1 MLRLD
6 FVLCCLSG
14 CELGV
19 DGGGWFGF
27 WFGVTCWFYVVGCD
41 FSLWRGWDGVEG
53 SKGDCVVE
61 NKRGMVVVV
70 EE

>member
-1 MLRLD
+1 M
-6 FVLCCLSG
+6 
-14 CELGV
+14 
-19 DGGGWFGF
+19 
-27 WFGVTCWFYVVGCD
+27 VVGDLDSGLESHVD
-41 FSLWRGWDGVEG
+41 FMLWDVILAYEEDGMGVEG